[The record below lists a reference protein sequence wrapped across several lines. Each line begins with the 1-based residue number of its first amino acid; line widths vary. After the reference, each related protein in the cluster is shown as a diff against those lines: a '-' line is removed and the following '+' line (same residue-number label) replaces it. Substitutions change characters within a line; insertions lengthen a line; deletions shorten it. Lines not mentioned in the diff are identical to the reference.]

1 MSAGVK
7 TVVDLTA
14 PVTDVERACAYVIDR
29 VRATSGALFHQGAR
43 MPPLVTRSVS
53 PWVRFIAEER
63 LHRVSTAVVRAL
75 VLWADGFPV
84 ELLTDIPTPGYVLAL
99 QSRGRRC
106 VSLLP
111 PGTDTRPHDG
121 PFAFTV
127 HDLCHLEKF
136 ADSEHHNGQVGFF
149 ASFEQAVHDARW
161 GPFEALFDPSF
172 TADWQHVAADMNGSA
187 VFLFAA
193 LKMKLKMAV
202 RRRVAFLQGGRPDLG
217 GQLTPAEASAYAEHL
232 ETLLVLL
239 RLHGDV
245 AEAARR
251 TSARRDDPTAAWTL
265 LQHFERVGDDVLRSV
280 TRPSIP
286 KTSS

>member
-7 TVVDLTA
+7 TVKLTA
-14 PVTDVERACAYVIDR
+14 PVSDVERACAYVIEE
-29 VRATSGALFHQGAR
+29 VRASSGALFHQGAR
-43 MPPLVTRSVS
+43 RPPLATRSAS
-53 PWVRFIAEER
+53 PWVRFIAEQR
-63 LHRVSTAVVRAL
+63 LHRVTVPVVRAL

-84 ELLTDIPTPGYVLAL
+84 ELLTEIPSPGYVLEL

-136 ADSEHHNGQVGFF
+136 ADSEHHRGQVGFF
-149 ASFEQAVHDARW
+149 ASFEHAVRDARW
-161 GPFEALFDPSF
+161 GPFEALFDASF

-202 RRRVAFLQGGRPDLG
+202 RRRVASLQGSRPDLG
-217 GQLTPAEASAYAEHL
+217 GQLTPAEARAYAEHL

-251 TSARRDDPTAAWTL
+251 TSARRDDPTAAWML
-265 LQHFERVGDDVLRSV
+265 LHHFEQVGDDVLRSV
-280 TRPSIP
+280 SAPSIA